1 MPSKVNKINDLQP
14 YDDFMKENFFESLK
28 DNFYEVG
35 NKHIKWKY
43 DVLKDFRI
51 RRTLIKSYEYILYLK
66 TKV

>member
-1 MPSKVNKINDLQP
+1 
-14 YDDFMKENFFESLK
+14 MKENFFESLK

-35 NKHIKWKY
+35 SKDIKYKY

-51 RRTLIKSYEYILYLK
+51 RRSLIENYEYIVYLK